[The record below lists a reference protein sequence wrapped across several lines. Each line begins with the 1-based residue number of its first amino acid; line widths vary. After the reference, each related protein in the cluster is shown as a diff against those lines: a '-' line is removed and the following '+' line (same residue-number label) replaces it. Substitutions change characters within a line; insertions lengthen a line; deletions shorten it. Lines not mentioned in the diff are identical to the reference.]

1 MAFSEDPQKRGVDLG
16 RVRRGYAD
24 AVTFIRAQFRATTL
38 DEMGFHAALR
48 ERLREI
54 KGEESARDP
63 GEQAKTG
70 GAIEELDARVATV
83 EAALDEYIEYLSD
96 AS

>member
-1 MAFSEDPQKRGVDLG
+1 MAFTEDQEQKGVDLA
-16 RVRRGYAD
+16 RVRRSYAD

-54 KGEESARDP
+54 NGEESARDP
-63 GEQAKTG
+63 GEQPKTG
-70 GAIEELDARVATV
+70 GAIGELDARLATV
-83 EAALDEYIEYLSD
+83 EAALDEYIEALSD